1 MDKIKT
7 EGKTTWRADIQEVVN
22 VFYETFQP
30 RGLSSMFIRKTVIM
44 FCQKL
49 PDGEVL
55 EAMKKACSRL
65 TAEEIDRND
74 IEELSNRA
82 EQCIRYFCGIC
93 WRKIGES
100 KPQSIIVEDEN
111 KMEVNQ

>member
-1 MDKIKT
+1 MDKNKI
-7 EGKTTWRADIQEVVN
+7 EGKTTWRKDIQEVVN
-22 VFYETFQP
+22 VFYNTFQP

-44 FCQKL
+44 FCQRL

-55 EAMKKACSRL
+55 EAMKKACDRL
-65 TAEEIDRND
+65 TAEEFDRDN

-100 KPQSIIVEDEN
+100 VPQSIIVEEGN
-111 KMEVNQ
+111 KKEVTP